1 MSDKMKNTIENSW
14 PDTVRLDMI
23 EKSEW
28 YESPSVYKYGFY
40 DGYQSGKKEALQNSM
55 SIENVQKMTLA
66 LANQALTDGYQCSND
81 YTEADVVSFIE
92 EWRKNND
99 C

>member
-1 MSDKMKNTIENSW
+1 MGKKMSDKMKNTIENSW

-28 YESPSVYKYGFY
+28 YESPSVYQYGFY
-40 DGYQSGKKEALQNSM
+40 DGYQRATKEALQNSM
-55 SIENVQKMTLA
+55 SVENVQKMALKLA
-66 LANQALTDGYQCSND
+66 EFALGGYYD
-81 YTEADVVSFIE
+81 KDKGIKFIE

>member
-28 YESPSVYKYGFY
+28 YESPSVYQYGFY

-55 SIENVQKMTLA
+55 SIENVQKMAIELA
-66 LANQALTDGYQCSND
+66 EFALGGYYD
-81 YTEADVVSFIE
+81 KTAGIKFIA